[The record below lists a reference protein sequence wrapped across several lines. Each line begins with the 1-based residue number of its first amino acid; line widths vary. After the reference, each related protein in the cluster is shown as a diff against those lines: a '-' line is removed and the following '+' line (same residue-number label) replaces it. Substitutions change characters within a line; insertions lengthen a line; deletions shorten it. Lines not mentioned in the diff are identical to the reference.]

1 MDRPLTV
8 DMRGQPFEVD
18 ILALNDKESML
29 MLAIEP
35 GTSRENVMVLILD
48 NDQIRVKAQPVKVA
62 G

>member
-48 NDQIRVKAQPVKVA
+48 NDQIRMKEQPVKAA